1 MLINY
6 DFFFQTSQTFFADR
20 LMGEILAPGKDGR
33 ERKERKKVG
42 DEGSNGFKL
51 PFPLA
56 SPFHSS
62 LDSR

>member
-1 MLINY
+1 
-6 DFFFQTSQTFFADR
+6 
-20 LMGEILAPGKDGR
+20 MGEILAPGKDGR

-56 SPFHSS
+56 SSFHSLLNGS
-62 LDSR
+62 CGKNRKL